1 MDLEK
6 TFFYQD
12 GEKFSVEN
20 KNLVFMG
27 DITISKQQ
35 DSIGRVTISNKIKN
49 HWNSELMGKNKLR
62 HT

>member
-1 MDLEK
+1 MNLEK

-20 KNLVFMG
+20 GNLVFMG

-35 DSIGRVTISNKIKN
+35 DSIGNVTISRIFKGDSNPDYE
-49 HWNSELMGKNKLR
+49 SE
-62 HT
+62 